1 MTLSVHAVLVNVE
14 YVSDV
19 TPVQQDVGMCLLPA
33 ELDVI
38 HADESKSLVVPVTAF
53 TPQQDILVDRKQQIL
68 CNSFY
73 ELISF
78 GTCIDNTIGLRNFDI
93 FYFTKVLTTKLLTFA
108 LFGITL
114 KLTYKDSMKLFD
126 QNYYIYTGIL

>member
-1 MTLSVHAVLVNVE
+1 MTLSVHAVLENVE

-73 ELISF
+73 IWYLYRQHF
-78 GTCIDNTIGLRNFDI
+78 CILQ
-93 FYFTKVLTTKLLTFA
+93 KVLTTKLFTFA
-108 LFGITL
+108 LLGINH
-114 KLTYKDSMKLFD
+114 KLRHKDSMESFV
-126 QNYYIYTGIL
+126 QNYYIYTVVL

>member
-1 MTLSVHAVLVNVE
+1 MLVNVE

-33 ELDVI
+33 ELEVI

-73 ELISF
+73 ELITF
-78 GTCIDNTIGLRNFDI
+78 GTCIDNTIRLRNFDI
-93 FYFTKVLTTKLLTFA
+93 LYFTKVLTTKLLTFA
-108 LFGITL
+108 LLGITL
-114 KLTYKDSMKLFD
+114 S
-126 QNYYIYTGIL
+126 